1 MRHPLS
7 PLTYL
12 TRNPSKVLPMG
23 FVIVLCVFLIA
34 AVASIANS
42 IDLTVRTI
50 YRYTEFFTY
59 VIPQRSTQSV
69 PMDQRAVLELQ
80 PEIERIIEGGV
91 FFVNIKTVVG
101 RLPFVVIGSNPEE
114 RDYLLKRIGAT
125 LESGRMPGDGK
136 AEVVVSKPILENR
149 GLKLGDVIAGP
160 LDEGGIAG
168 SPVPVKVVGVLKS
181 DIWVA
186 MSSRTFTDKTF
197 LLTPKCL
204 LFTTKVPAD
213 LDVVNERL
221 MPVGRKA
228 DGLLFPEKVNV
239 LTRASLLAEVRDSLS
254 SMYMIMEVV
263 SATVIFVIALMSGML
278 SNIYFTQRIPEFGV
292 LAALGIGRARLMM
305 KIVWETVIL
314 TVIAWAIGSVLSVF
328 LLTYLAANVFKQRGL
343 FLDAMD
349 PWAYQHTLPIPVAIT
364 VFAMVTVWVRLKRLD
379 AVSVIERR

>member
-125 LESGRMPGDGK
+125 LESGRMPDDGK

-228 DGLLFPEKVNV
+228 DGLLSPEKVNV

>member
-1 MRHPLS
+1 
-7 PLTYL
+7 
-12 TRNPSKVLPMG
+12 MG

-69 PMDQRAVLELQ
+69 PMDQRAAIEFQ
-80 PEIERIIEGGV
+80 PEVDRIIEGGV

-101 RLPFVVIGSNPEE
+101 RLPFVVIGSTPDE

-125 LESGRMPGDGK
+125 LSEGRMPADGK
-136 AEVVVSKPILENR
+136 AEVVVSQPILENR

-168 SPVPVKVVGVLKS
+168 SPVPVKVVGILKS

-186 MSSRTFTDKTF
+186 MTSRTFTDKTF

-204 LFTTKVPAD
+204 LLTTKVPKD
-213 LDVVNERL
+213 LDVLNERL

-228 DGLLFPEKVNV
+228 DGLLSPEKVNV

-292 LAALGIGRARLMM
+292 LAALGISRARLMM

-314 TVIAWAIGSVLSVF
+314 TVIAWGIGSVLSVF
-328 LLTYLAANVFKQRGL
+328 LLTYLAKNVFKQRGL

>member
-7 PLTYL
+7 PITYL

-69 PMDQRAVLELQ
+69 PMDQRAMLEMQ
-80 PEIERIIEGGV
+80 PEIDRIIEGGV

-101 RLPFVVIGSNPEE
+101 RLPFVVIGSTQEE
-114 RDYLLKRIGAT
+114 RDYLLKRIGAKLT
-125 LESGRMPGDGK
+125 EGRMPQEGK
-136 AEVVVSKPILENR
+136 PEVVVSLPILENR

-168 SPVPVKVVGVLKS
+168 SPVPVKVVGILQS

-204 LFTTKVPAD
+204 LITTKVPSD
-213 LDVVNERL
+213 LDVLNERL

-228 DGLLFPEKVNV
+228 DGLLSPEKVNV

-292 LAALGIGRARLMM
+292 LAALGISRTRLMM
-305 KIVWETVIL
+305 KIAWETIIL
-314 TVIAWAIGSVLSVF
+314 TVIAWSVGSVLSVF
-328 LLTYLAANVFKQRGL
+328 LLKYLAANVFKQRGL

-364 VFAMVTVWVRLKRLD
+364 IFAMVTVWVRLKRLD

>member
-7 PLTYL
+7 PITYL

-69 PMDQRAVLELQ
+69 PMDQRAMLEMQ
-80 PEIERIIEGGV
+80 PEIDRIIEGGV

-101 RLPFVVIGSNPEE
+101 RLPFVVIGSTQEE
-114 RDYLLKRIGAT
+114 RDYLLKRIGAKLT
-125 LESGRMPGDGK
+125 EGRMPQEGK
-136 AEVVVSKPILENR
+136 PEVVVSLPILENR

-168 SPVPVKVVGVLKS
+168 SPVPVKVVGILQS

-204 LFTTKVPAD
+204 LLTTKVPSD
-213 LDVVNERL
+213 LDVLNERL

-228 DGLLFPEKVNV
+228 DGLLSPEKVNV

-292 LAALGIGRARLMM
+292 LAALGISRTRLMM
-305 KIVWETVIL
+305 KIAWETIIL
-314 TVIAWAIGSVLSVF
+314 TVIAWSIGSVLSVF
-328 LLTYLAANVFKQRGL
+328 LLKYLAANVFKQRGL

-364 VFAMVTVWVRLKRLD
+364 IFAMVTVWVRLKRLD